1 MKTAGLTKKP
11 VIAILVKRT
20 VLFFFFLSL
29 LTVFLYAIGT
39 AQEFMDRTQLLLLRI
54 LVILGLCLA
63 MDSFYGV
70 ILNIWFFIHNR
81 KIRFFGSSGIYF
93 ITGALGAVMAIA
105 AAFIIVAS
113 GGNGT

>member
-1 MKTAGLTKKP
+1 MKTVGPKKKP

-20 VLFFFFLSL
+20 VLFFFFLSV
-29 LTVFLYAIGT
+29 LTVFLYVIGT

-54 LVILGLCLA
+54 SVVLGLCLA

-70 ILNIWFFIHNR
+70 ILNLWFLIHNR
-81 KIRFFGSSGIYF
+81 KIRFIGSSGIYF
-93 ITGALGAVMAIA
+93 LTGILGALMAVA
-105 AAFIIVAS
+105 AAFIIVTS

>member
-1 MKTAGLTKKP
+1 MKTVGPKKKP

-20 VLFFFFLSL
+20 VLFFFFLSA

-39 AQEFMDRTQLLLLRI
+39 AQEFMDRTQLLLLHMA
-54 LVILGLCLA
+54 VILGLCLA
-63 MDSFYGV
+63 MDSLFGV
-70 ILNIWFFIHNR
+70 ILNLWFFVHNR
-81 KIRFFGSSGIYF
+81 KPQFFRSAGIYL
-93 ITGALGAVMAIA
+93 ITGAFGAVMAMA

>member
-1 MKTAGLTKKP
+1 MKIAGPKKKP

-20 VLFFFFLSL
+20 VLFFFFFSA
-29 LTVFLYAIGT
+29 LTVFLYVIGT

-54 LVILGLCLA
+54 AVILGLCLA

-70 ILNIWFFIHNR
+70 ILNIWFLIHGR
-81 KIRFFGSSGIYF
+81 KFRFFGSSGIYL